1 MKPVAAAVN
10 YVLALV
16 FAAAV
21 VFTLIGT
28 DNEGLR
34 GIHLMVMAHPDD
46 ELQGWAT
53 LTNDPTVYTVLLTMT
68 NGEATVRC
76 GPDAAAR
83 ALRTDLGER
92 PVQTEGLEPGSPA
105 CRDLR
110 LESWNAFLD
119 EAAGTTVSARLGA
132 QVVEHTWTVQ
142 GRPARAWIGDAGA
155 RIALDLGDGALKST
169 MVAAATEEVLQR
181 RGEDLP
187 DLRLDFITSAA
198 YHNDPDGTPTTSSP
212 AAFPYAHPD
221 HLAVTEAAFSLAP
234 LARGG
239 SWIVTHP
246 FDPRATHVLRM
257 DRERY
262 ESLMALGTGPDNVW
276 QGWRRPTAGLLL
288 RAGDPPPDTLPTY
301 PYSSVPPREGPGLG
315 GMHRIGSFQQVYGW
329 LAYPNP
335 WTPGE
340 YSLVR
345 SDALF
350 ARSVFYI
357 HTDGSAAESEGPQ

>member
-1 MKPVAAAVN
+1 MKPAAAVTN
-10 YVLALV
+10 YVLAVVLASV
-16 FAAAV
+16 A

-28 DNEGLR
+28 DNEAAR
-34 GIHLMVMAHPDD
+34 GIHLMVMPHPDD

-53 LTNDPTVYTVLLTMT
+53 LTNDPTVYTVFLTMT

-76 GPDAAAR
+76 APDAAAR

-92 PVQTEGLEPGSPA
+92 AIRTEGLESNSPA
-105 CRDLR
+105 CRDIR

-119 EAAGTTVSARLGA
+119 EAATTAVSARLGA
-132 QVVEHTWTVQ
+132 EVAEHAWTIS
-142 GRPARAWIGDAGA
+142 GRPARAWIGDGGA
-155 RIALDLGDGALKST
+155 RIALDLGDGALTST
-169 MVAAATEEVLQR
+169 MVVSATKEVLQQ
-181 RGEDLP
+181 RGEALP
-187 DLRLDFITSAA
+187 DLPLDFMTSAA
-198 YHNDPDGTPTTSSP
+198 YYNDADGPSATGSP
-212 AAFPYAHPD
+212 AAYPYAHPD
-221 HLAVTEAAFSLAP
+221 HLAVTEAAFTLAP

-239 SWIVTHP
+239 AWIVTHP

-262 ESLMALGTGPDNVW
+262 DSLMALGTGPDDVW

-288 RAGDPPPDTLPTY
+288 RPGDPPPDTLPTY

-315 GMHRIGSFQQVYGW
+315 GMHRVGAFQQVYGW
-329 LAYPNP
+329 LAFPNP

-340 YSLVR
+340 YSLAR

-357 HTDGSAAESEGPQ
+357 HTDGTTAEPEKR